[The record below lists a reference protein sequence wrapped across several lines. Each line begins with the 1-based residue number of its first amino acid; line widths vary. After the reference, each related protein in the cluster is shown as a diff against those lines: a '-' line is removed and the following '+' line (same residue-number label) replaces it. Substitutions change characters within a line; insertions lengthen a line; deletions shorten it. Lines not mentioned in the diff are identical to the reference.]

1 MPIAATGIAATTIAA
16 IAIAL
21 LYRQC
26 WTSRR
31 SGAVPALARAE
42 PHRKESVWR
51 SVTQLSVS
59 TTKPEGGVPSGGRKT
74 ETNPVSPNQERN
86 TTDGPAAMAI
96 CNAITGALKRSSGK
110 GPTKVKA
117 YSTHDHVAV
126 IVQDMLTT
134 LERTLVQDGHEQLV
148 SEARQVLTGRVAN
161 ECRATIEQATGRRVV
176 GWQTEVNPSADRA
189 FTLIQ
194 LQPL

>member
-1 MPIAATGIAATTIAA
+1 M
-16 IAIAL
+16 AL
-21 LYRQC
+21 
-26 WTSRR
+26 
-31 SGAVPALARAE
+31 
-42 PHRKESVWR
+42 
-51 SVTQLSVS
+51 VTRPSVS
-59 TTKPEGGVPSGGRKT
+59 ATKPEAGVPSGGRKT
-74 ETNPVSPNQERN
+74 ETNLVSPNQERN

-96 CNAITGALKRSSGK
+96 CNAITGAMKRSSGK

-117 YSTHDHVAV
+117 YSTHDHVEV
-126 IVQDMLTT
+126 IVEDMLTT

-161 ECRATIEQATGRRVV
+161 DCRATIEQATGRRVL

-194 LQPL
+194 LEPL

>member
-1 MPIAATGIAATTIAA
+1 MA
-16 IAIAL
+16 
-21 LYRQC
+21 
-26 WTSRR
+26 
-31 SGAVPALARAE
+31 
-42 PHRKESVWR
+42 
-51 SVTQLSVS
+51 SVTKLAVS
-59 TTKPEGGVPSGGRKT
+59 AKPDASPTPRKT
-74 ETNPVSPNQERN
+74 QRGPVRG
-86 TTDGPAAMAI
+86 TIDGPAAMAI
-96 CNAITGALKRSSGK
+96 CNAITQALKQSCGR

-117 YSTHDHVAV
+117 YNTHDDVAV
-126 IVQDMLTT
+126 VVQDMLTT

-148 SEARQVLTGRVAN
+148 REARQVLTGRVAN

>member
-1 MPIAATGIAATTIAA
+1 MA
-16 IAIAL
+16 
-21 LYRQC
+21 
-26 WTSRR
+26 
-31 SGAVPALARAE
+31 PASPLFA
-42 PHRKESVWR
+42 
-51 SVTQLSVS
+51 S
-59 TTKPEGGVPSGGRKT
+59 TTKPEGGVPSGSRKT
-74 ETNPVSPNQERN
+74 ETNLVSPDQERN

-126 IVQDMLTT
+126 VVQDMLTT

-148 SEARQVLTGRVAN
+148 SEARQVLIGRVAN

>member
-1 MPIAATGIAATTIAA
+1 M
-16 IAIAL
+16 AL
-21 LYRQC
+21 
-26 WTSRR
+26 
-31 SGAVPALARAE
+31 
-42 PHRKESVWR
+42 
-51 SVTQLSVS
+51 VTRPSAS

-74 ETNPVSPNQERN
+74 ETNLVSPDQERN
-86 TTDGPAAMAI
+86 TTHGPAAMAI
-96 CNAITGALKRSSGK
+96 CNAITGALKQSSGK

-148 SEARQVLTGRVAN
+148 SEARQVLTERVAN

-176 GWQTEVNPSADRA
+176 GWQTEVDPSADRT

-194 LQPL
+194 LEPL

>member
-1 MPIAATGIAATTIAA
+1 MAPVRQLAVSATN
-16 IAIAL
+16 
-21 LYRQC
+21 
-26 WTSRR
+26 
-31 SGAVPALARAE
+31 PD
-42 PHRKESVWR
+42 
-51 SVTQLSVS
+51 
-59 TTKPEGGVPSGGRKT
+59 GGVPSGGRKT
-74 ETNPVSPNQERN
+74 ETTPVSQNHEPHPTAGVA

-126 IVQDMLTT
+126 VVQDMLTT

-148 SEARQVLTGRVAN
+148 REARQVLTGRVAKQ
-161 ECRATIEQATGRRVV
+161 CRTTIEQATGRRVV

-189 FTLIQ
+189 ITLVQ

>member
-1 MPIAATGIAATTIAA
+1 MAP
-16 IAIAL
+16 
-21 LYRQC
+21 
-26 WTSRR
+26 
-31 SGAVPALARAE
+31 
-42 PHRKESVWR
+42 
-51 SVTQLSVS
+51 VTRLSVS
-59 TTKPEGGVPSGGRKT
+59 TTKPEGGVPVEAEDRD
-74 ETNPVSPNQERN
+74 EPFPNQERN

-148 SEARQVLTGRVAN
+148 SEARQVLIGRVAN

>member
-1 MPIAATGIAATTIAA
+1 MAPA
-16 IAIAL
+16 
-21 LYRQC
+21 
-26 WTSRR
+26 SR
-31 SGAVPALARAE
+31 
-42 PHRKESVWR
+42 
-51 SVTQLSVS
+51 LSVS
-59 TTKPEGGVPSGGRKT
+59 TAKPERGVPSGGRET
-74 ETNPVSPNQERN
+74 ETNLASPDQERN

-96 CNAITGALKRSSGK
+96 CNAITRALKRSSGK

-117 YSTHDHVAV
+117 YSTHDQVAV
-126 IVQDMLTT
+126 IVQGMLTT

-148 SEARQVLTGRVAN
+148 SEARQVLTKRVTN

-189 FTLIQ
+189 LMLVQ